1 VQVQCSDWL
10 EVGIVWER
18 GWREATHHGMGT
30 GLPGSEPGY
39 HLVLFSCRTKRRTDK
54 QYHSDDGYTSDPGI
68 IREVG
73 VVCCMS
79 TTKFS
84 KLMLCASSLPRV

>member
-1 VQVQCSDWL
+1 MPDK
-10 EVGIVWER
+10 
-18 GWREATHHGMGT
+18 
-30 GLPGSEPGY
+30 EPRY

-73 VVCCMS
+73 VVRCMS
-79 TTKFS
+79 TTKFG
-84 KLMLCASSLPRV
+84 KLTLCASSLPRV